1 MLKPLLARLIALCVI
16 AVPVAAQVAPVP
28 PMGAFGEKQMD
39 PAQMASLLANSQ
51 RMMKPAAYVLAH
63 KTDLAL
69 TEDQVQ
75 RLETLARAQD
85 DSVVVRQIRLTSVMS
100 QLIRKRQE
108 SGNVPD
114 AGWVGSINEKKLR
127 DEACEQAGLTTEFAV
142 GIMRDRLA
150 VGSILTGT
158 QIDRIPE
165 LEASDAMRA
174 MRPKTP

>member
-1 MLKPLLARLIALCVI
+1 MLKPMLTQLIAFCVM
-16 AVPVAAQVAPVP
+16 AVPVGAQVAPVP

-39 PAQMASLLANSQ
+39 PAQMASLFANSQ
-51 RMMKPAAYVLAH
+51 RLMKPASYVLAH

-85 DSVVVRQIRLTSVMS
+85 DSVVVRQIRITSAMS

-114 AGWVGSINEKKLR
+114 GGWVGSVNEKKLH
-127 DEACEQAGLTTEFAV
+127 DEACEQAGLTTEFAI

-158 QIDRIPE
+158 QIDRIPG
-165 LEASDAMRA
+165 LEAGDTMRA
-174 MRPKTP
+174 IRPKTP